1 MGTSNL
7 VVEILRSPTRIA
19 SLSLPAWDL
28 LLRQARRADLNARI
42 YWVLREH
49 GLLGS
54 VPAKPRIY
62 LDLAWQHA
70 ERQRS
75 AVRWELNT
83 LWRSLQNLGI
93 RIILLKGA
101 AYLTAN
107 LPSAHG
113 RILSDIDLLV
123 PRDAIDAVE
132 TALIQDGW
140 IATHRDAYDQRYYRQ
155 WMHEIPPLEHAKRGT
170 VVDIHHAIL
179 PLTARIRPDMDKLR
193 AAAIPLAIPGDFAV
207 LAPSDMVLHSAAHL
221 FYDSELGHGLRDLV
235 DLDALLRHYGSEPAF
250 WEDLLSRSHAVGLPR
265 ALYYALR
272 YTQCILNT
280 PIPTTIM
287 AQAAASGPRTWMRSI
302 MDQLY
307 FRALIPHHPSC
318 MTMPARIANLLLFIR
333 GHWLRM
339 PLRLLLP
346 HLIRKTLLAP
356 HDGTP

>member
-1 MGTSNL
+1 MTMGTNL
-7 VVEILRSPTRIA
+7 VVETLYSPAHIHA
-19 SLSLPAWDL
+19 LSLPAWDV
-28 LLRQARRADLNARI
+28 LLRQARRADLSARV

-49 GLLGS
+49 DLLGS
-54 VPAKPRIY
+54 VPEKPRVY
-62 LDLAWQHA
+62 LELAWQYA

-75 AVRWELNT
+75 AVQWELNT

-123 PRDAIDAVE
+123 PRDAIDMVE
-132 TALIQDGW
+132 RALIQDGW
-140 IATHRDAYDQRYYRQ
+140 IATHQNAYDQRYYRQ

-179 PLTARIRPDMDKLR
+179 PVSARIQADMNKLR
-193 AAAIPLAIPGDFAV
+193 MAAIPLNIPGDFAV
-207 LAPSDMVLHSAAHL
+207 LAPIDMVLHSAAHL

-235 DLDALLRHYGSEPAF
+235 DIDALLRYYGTEAAF
-250 WEDLLSRSHAVGLPR
+250 WEDLLHRGSTVGLSR

-272 YTQCILNT
+272 YSQHILNT
-280 PIPTTIM
+280 PIPATIM
-287 AQAAASGPRTWMRSI
+287 AQAEIFGPPAWIRSI

-307 FRALIPHHPSC
+307 LRALIPHHPSC
-318 MTMPARIANLLLFIR
+318 MTLPARIANFLLFIR

-339 PLRLLLP
+339 PLRLLIP
-346 HLIRKTLLAP
+346 HLLRKAFVP
-356 HDGTP
+356 HRQA